1 MHTVEPDSAVWCTL
15 RNLTPRYDTHCGVD
29 ATVGCTPQSFFEIFC
44 FPDSTVCCKPRTCTP
59 WSFFKIHIQYLGEI
73 ETEFENTSSRLSES
87 QMGSNHYKIEVENLV
102 ELSILSRQLLVP
114 SSATKYVFT
123 AQETLT
129 LPGGSWVLPYSVCV
143 WGGGGRIWR
152 HLAWWGASKVFAFS
166 SSLPGYWWISP
177 AKEVGLS
184 KFVIR
189 HHTYTEDG
197 VYFKGIT

>member
-102 ELSILSRQLLVP
+102 ELSLLSRQLL
-114 SSATKYVFT
+114 
-123 AQETLT
+123 
-129 LPGGSWVLPYSVCV
+129 CV
-143 WGGGGRIWR
+143 WGGGEGFDATWPGEAPAGFLPSLLPSLDIDESLLPRR
-152 HLAWWGASKVFAFS
+152 WGFQNLS
-166 SSLPGYWWISP
+166 SGIIHILKMEYI
-177 AKEVGLS
+177 L
-184 KFVIR
+184 
-189 HHTYTEDG
+189 
-197 VYFKGIT
+197 KG

>member
-87 QMGSNHYKIEVENLV
+87 LRGSNHYTIEVENLV

-143 WGGGGRIWR
+143 WGGGGKDLTPLGLVRRQQGFCLLFFPPWILMNLSCQGGGAFKICHPASYIYWR
-152 HLAWWGASKVFAFS
+152 WSIF
-166 SSLPGYWWISP
+166 
-177 AKEVGLS
+177 
-184 KFVIR
+184 
-189 HHTYTEDG
+189 
-197 VYFKGIT
+197 